1 MIRKLVVIAAAIA
14 MPVSLM
20 AVVAGAGGGVAAAG
34 GSPNGPITCTVSAT
48 VNFAK
53 PGISNAGSV
62 STKSSSTTEAKD
74 DVLGGS
80 GCTGTGSTLK
90 IKSASTLC
98 TGAGMPSSNPACF
111 TGSKAEYGYDSWN
124 NYETGGASSLSSL
137 KVLKFTI
144 NDIKYQIDDLSGT
157 AVGCADSE
165 VGFSLTGTVKAP
177 KADKGQSADLTA
189 CLGSV
194 TGTGLT
200 ETSNFAGDIGGPGTV
215 ETAQVNPATSTIA
228 IDGGS

>member
-1 MIRKLVVIAAAIA
+1 MIRKLAVIAAAVA
-14 MPVSLM
+14 MPASLV
-20 AVVAGAGGGVAAAG
+20 AVVAGVGGGVAAAS
-34 GSPNGPITCTVSAT
+34 SPNGPVTCTVSAT
-48 VNFAK
+48 VDFAK

-74 DVLGGS
+74 EVLGGS
-80 GCTGTGSTLK
+80 GCTGTGTTLK
-90 IKSASTLC
+90 IKSASILC
-98 TGAGMPSSNPACF
+98 TGTGMPSSNPACF
-111 TGSKAEYGYDSWN
+111 TGSKKEYGYDSWN
-124 NYETGGASSLSSL
+124 NYETSGASSLSSL
-137 KVLKFTI
+137 KLLKFTI
-144 NDIKYQIDDLSGT
+144 NGIKYEIDDLSGT

-165 VGFSLTGTVKAP
+165 VGFSLTGTVKSP

-200 ETSNFAGDIGGPGTV
+200 ETTNFAGDIGGPGTLA
-215 ETAQVNPATSTIA
+215 TAQVDPATSTIA